1 VLFLPKRS
9 KSFKFAPKS
18 YEGVLLG
25 YDSNS
30 RAYHVFN
37 VTTGC
42 VEITFDAVFD
52 ETNEFQKEEV
62 DLDLVGDEEA
72 PCDTLQKMTID
83 DVRIQDGFK
92 PYKQPPPRFNL
103 DIYDHV
109 KEEVNVTP
117 KIPKFGM

>member
-9 KSFKFAPKS
+9 KSFKFAPKT

-42 VEITFDAVFD
+42 VEITYDAMFD
-52 ETNEFQKEEV
+52 ETNGSQKEQV
-62 DLDLVGDEEA
+62 DLDLVDDEKA
-72 PCDTLQKMTID
+72 TCDTLQRMVI
-83 DVRIQDGFK
+83 G
-92 PYKQPPPRFNL
+92 
-103 DIYDHV
+103 DIR
-109 KEEVNVTP
+109 P
-117 KIPKFGM
+117 